1 MSRYI
6 DADEL
11 ERKYMS
17 ADYMDNDTAYDVIAE
32 IDTAPHIDIVRC
44 KDCKW
49 SSPNGKNGCALVPF
63 ARINDRHYMYAD
75 DYCSY
80 GERESEP
87 LDYCKKRNCI
97 WWSRSLK
104 ICLAERSGLVCKY
117 KSGKE

>member
-44 KDCKW
+44 KDC
-49 SSPNGKNGCALVPF
+49 
-63 ARINDRHYMYAD
+63 RHRT
-75 DYCSY
+75 YCYGDVLWTNKRQTVDIHKTVDFCSF
-80 GERESEP
+80 GEREGE
-87 LDYCKKRNCI
+87 
-97 WWSRSLK
+97 
-104 ICLAERSGLVCKY
+104 
-117 KSGKE
+117 

>member
-44 KDCKW
+44 KECKHRYVM
-49 SSPNGKNGCALVPF
+49 GDTTLYYGCDFMDAQ
-63 ARINDRHYMYAD
+63 INDD

-80 GERESEP
+80 GQRGAN
-87 LDYCKKRNCI
+87 DDK
-97 WWSRSLK
+97 
-104 ICLAERSGLVCKY
+104 
-117 KSGKE
+117 